1 MLNSHWCAK
10 VYTVRSLTPHFPCR
24 PRSPQS
30 YSAKGWMGG
39 GTHPAHIITT
49 NDCDDGLFAVYI
61 KPDPNSPLAACPYLT
76 EGEALPPPLT
86 RNRTPTQIVH
96 LVVQSR
102 SVAHSVGCDRSPG
115 GGVLFDTLECA
126 AGA

>member
-1 MLNSHWCAK
+1 MKDGNQQDRD
-10 VYTVRSLTPHFPCR
+10 V
-24 PRSPQS
+24 
-30 YSAKGWMGG
+30 
-39 GTHPAHIITT
+39 HIITT

-96 LVVQSR
+96 LVVRSR
-102 SVAHSVGCDRSPG
+102 SVAHSLGCDGSPG
-115 GGVLFDTLECA
+115 GFCLTPSSALLA
-126 AGA
+126 RR